1 MTQGV
6 SIVLCSRNGTQPL
19 QTTLSYMQKQV
30 ARVPWEVV
38 LVDNAD
44 TDNTDRSALSSWEDC
59 PIPIH
64 VVHDGKLGLDRGVH
78 EAKYEVLGFLDDK
91 SWIAPN
97 WVQMANEA
105 FVRDP
110 TLGAVGSVCEPVFEI
125 LEPEWFRK
133 CHPLYAI
140 LTESDLN
147 QRHEPFAYL
156 NGAGLC
162 VRKSTWSQLIQG
174 GFRSLLGDELQG
186 QVRESVDAELTLAI
200 RLAGWKIGT
209 ERRLQLRRLI
219 PAEHLRWMYLR
230 RLQRHAAAS
239 QVLFDAYTSDNLS
252 MRLGLKGRFRQLWW
266 FQTALSL
273 MELAR
278 LPKETINAA
287 ISKAENR
294 QDVIEVERIVGRI
307 FGLLRW
313 WNRYGWSCRHV
324 RYAPWRL
331 RRPEEYLRQPGP
343 RRVRYS

>member
-1 MTQGV
+1 
-6 SIVLCSRNGTQPL
+6 
-19 QTTLSYMQKQV
+19 MQKQV

-38 LVDNAD
+38 LVDNVD
-44 TDNTDRSALSSWEDC
+44 TDNTVRTALSFWENC
-59 PIPIH
+59 LIPIR
-64 VVHDGKLGLDRGVH
+64 VVRDGRLGLNQGAC

-125 LEPEWFRK
+125 PEPEWFKK

-140 LTESDLN
+140 LTEADLN

-174 GFRSLLGDELQG
+174 GFRSLSGDELQG
-186 QVRESVDAELTLAI
+186 QLRESVDAELTLAI

-239 QVLFDAYTSDNLS
+239 RVLFDAYASDNLS
-252 MRLGLKGRFRQLWW
+252 MRMGLKGRFRQLWW

-278 LPKETINAA
+278 LPKGTISAV
-287 ISKAENR
+287 ISKGENR

-307 FGLLRW
+307 LGLLRW

-331 RRPEEYLRQPGP
+331 RRPEEYRRRPRQP
-343 RRVRYS
+343 RVQYS